1 MNKKRIRRLRPRTV
15 FPLMPGDPEGI
26 KLLLLDL
33 NDEDE
38 NSKVIR
44 ERVRNMNEVDR
55 AIERNPRAKFSNLH
69 YSMVRPDR
77 KQRKELIENGFDNS
91 FIERMGAIQS
101 ECYKVDMR
109 AMYPIEG
116 RWQLSWGFPLPETRT
131 SGVNRFV
138 LSASLAIIH
147 DLAAKGLLR
156 RVRECSTCGRW
167 FYAYRPGRRYRFC
180 SVACRDKNSRQTPQG
195 RARRAK
201 YMRDYRRR
209 EERANEAY
217 QKTR

>member
-1 MNKKRIRRLRPRTV
+1 MNRKRSRLLRPRV
-15 FPLMPGDPEGI
+15 LLPFLPGYPDEI
-26 KLLLLDL
+26 DTLLLDL
-33 NDEDE
+33 NDEGETSDLT
-38 NSKVIR
+38 R
-44 ERVRNMNEVDR
+44 EMVRNMNEVDR
-55 AIERNPRAKFSNLH
+55 AIERNGGTKFWNL
-69 YSMVRPDR
+69 YDSMQRPDR
-77 KQRKELIENGFDNS
+77 KQRKELLKNGFDNS
-91 FIERMGAIQS
+91 FIERMAAIQG

-109 AMYPIEG
+109 AMYPVKG
-116 RWQLSWGFPLPETRT
+116 KWRFFWGLPETEPRT
-131 SGVNRFV
+131 GGIV
-138 LSASLAIIH
+138 LQVCLAVIH

-156 RVRECSTCGRW
+156 RVRECATCGRW

-180 SVACRDKNSRQTPQG
+180 SVACRDKNWRQTPQG